1 VSGSTLDGVT
11 GNVERFGEVALR
23 QRFVTREQL
32 EAALERQ
39 REIQLPIGEVLVEMG
54 FVTPSQVAAILK
66 YQRALHVLNDKTRS
80 GDVDPLVGE
89 TLGGCM
95 ILEVIGS
102 GAMGRAYKAHHLK
115 LDRDVCIKVLHPE
128 LTRDKRTQARF
139 GREARAAAKLDHP
152 GIVSVYDYDEVGP
165 YTYIVMQYVDGK
177 SLKQVL
183 DERGAVGP
191 KRAVFI
197 GARIAEALAC
207 AHERGIVHRDVKPA
221 NVLVSRQGHVKL
233 ADFGLVRVITAEKDP
248 GSSSTT
254 GELIGTPVYMSPEQA
269 QASPEIDGRAD
280 VYGLGVLIY
289 ELACGRA
296 PFEANQLVALLR
308 KHMLDPYPSLRA
320 LLPDCPPALDALLQ
334 RAGKKDPR
342 ARPDAAQLARE
353 LREVYR
359 NAFGPEPPADVT
371 GPATTPL
378 KPVLSGVEGP
388 VAPPGTS
395 AFADHPTGF
404 YSQRDVIGVAIDKLV
419 ARALSGNS
427 RQAAKDT
434 RRLSPAFAREAA
446 LRLLSGL
453 AQANKHAEI
462 VAAKDE
468 LAPSLQ
474 DAPEAL
480 VTIAR
485 SHLALGVSAT
495 AEELLAHA
503 VAKLP
508 DDAGLALELA
518 QLQGSLGKKD
528 TALATLEALLARKA
542 DAESCRRAAE
552 IRYIVL
558 GDMQGAAHWFGRSA
572 DLDPNAFEPRQQQ
585 GFLLLEL
592 GNAVDAAKALE
603 DAVARQ
609 PGSSLAHE
617 LLGKARRL
625 KGDVLGSTAALR
637 RALDLDPRAIAAR
650 LLLMEE
656 ARGAKRWHDVS
667 RFATEGLALAPQ
679 DLELQFELARAR
691 ESEGDVTA
699 ARRLFGMILER
710 HPDHAAARAAIERL
724 MPKTR

>member
-1 VSGSTLDGVT
+1 MNAPAIDGVT

-89 TLGGCM
+89 TLGGCL
-95 ILEVIGS
+95 ILEVLGS

-115 LDRDVCIKVLHPE
+115 LDRDVCIKVLHPA
-128 LTRDKRTQARF
+128 LTRDRRTQARF

-191 KRAVFI
+191 RRAVFI

-233 ADFGLVRVITAEKDP
+233 ADFGLVRVITAKDDP
-248 GSSSTT
+248 GTGSST

-320 LLPDCPPALDALLQ
+320 LSPDCPPALDALLQ

-342 ARPDAAQLARE
+342 ERPDAASFARE
-353 LREVYR
+353 LREIYR

-371 GPATTPL
+371 GPATAPL
-378 KPVLSGVEGP
+378 KPL
-388 VAPPGTS
+388 APRAAPGTT
-395 AFADHPTGF
+395 AFAEHPTGF

-434 RRLSPAFAREAA
+434 RRLSPMFAREAA

-468 LAPSLQ
+468 LFESLK

-480 VTIAR
+480 VTMAR
-485 SHLALGVSAT
+485 SHLAVGVSAP
-495 AEELLAHA
+495 AEELLAQA
-503 VAKLP
+503 AAKLP
-508 DDAGLALELA
+508 EDAGLALELA
-518 QLQGSLGKKD
+518 QLRGSLGKKD
-528 TALATLEALLARKA
+528 EARATLEALLARKA
-542 DAESCRRAAE
+542 DAETYRRAAE

-558 GDMQGAAHWFGRSA
+558 GDREGAAPWFGRAA

-592 GNAVDAAKALE
+592 GNAADAVKALE

-609 PGSSLAHE
+609 PGSALAHE
-617 LLGKARRL
+617 LLGKARHL

-637 RALDLDPRAIAAR
+637 RALELDPRAIAAR
-650 LLLMEE
+650 LLLIEE

-691 ESEGDVTA
+691 EAEGDVTA

-710 HPDHAAARAAIERL
+710 HPDHDAARAATERL
-724 MPKTR
+724 TRKR